1 MKELK
6 CDMIVGSI
14 TTIEKEDETVY
25 TVPLTGKNDDAE
37 VKLTVKFKDRMDMK
51 DYGIDEVGNRKTVLL
66 TSTNSTLSDFSES
79 VD

>member
-6 CDMIVGSI
+6 CDMIVGPI

-66 TSTNSTLSDFSES
+66 TSTNATLSDFE
-79 VD
+79 

>member
-6 CDMIVGSI
+6 CDMIVGPI
-14 TTIEKEDETVY
+14 TTIEKEDENVY
-25 TVPLTGKNDDAE
+25 TVPLTGKTDDAE

-51 DYGIDEVGNRKTVLL
+51 DYGIDEVGNRKTVMLKP
-66 TSTNSTLSDFSES
+66 TNSTLSDFSES

>member
-6 CDMIVGSI
+6 CDMIVGPI

-25 TVPLTGKNDDAE
+25 SVPLTGKTDNA
-37 VKLTVKFKDRMDMK
+37 VVSLTVKFRDRMDMK
-51 DYGIDEVGNRKTVLL
+51 DYGIDEVNNKKTVVLKQ
-66 TSTNSTLSDFSES
+66 TNSTLSDFRKS